1 MKHFMNILQQ
11 QSYNTNL
18 FKTGETCFMHFF
30 TFFVHA
36 EDTILKMA
44 LGLAGS
50 PVEIAAWHDAE
61 RAPKAYNRASLH
73 CHSKNWFSILAK

>member
-1 MKHFMNILQQ
+1 MNILQQ

-18 FKTGETCFMHFF
+18 FKTGETCFMYFF

-61 RAPKAYNRASLH
+61 SAPKAYNRASLH

>member
-1 MKHFMNILQQ
+1 M
-11 QSYNTNL
+11 Y
-18 FKTGETCFMHFF
+18 FF

-50 PVEIAAWHDAE
+50 PVEIAAWHDA
-61 RAPKAYNRASLH
+61 AYNRASLH